1 MNDDAMEQPEPTQRP
16 VVVGID
22 GSDAAIEAA
31 QWAAD
36 EAVAR
41 DVPLRLIYVVADPA
55 APAPLAAVGNLR
67 MELEYGE
74 TALRRAYAAVTALDK
89 PVKVETAMRRG
100 SPTAELIAE
109 SADAVM
115 ICVGSIG
122 IGRVLKALFGSTAAA
137 VAKRAHCPVAII
149 RSRRSQP
156 ETASGFIVAAVGDA
170 ADGGDVVG
178 CAMQEADLRHSP
190 VLAVG
195 SSGVTF
201 NKLAPIWCS
210 RYPRVKLHTAV
221 SQTHI
226 ADFLTRFDW
235 QTEIQLVVIGPA
247 GAHQLT
253 RLRGATH
260 HITGLRAEYPVLVVP
275 PSVAPLGES

>member
-1 MNDDAMEQPEPTQRP
+1 MEHPEPIQRP

-22 GSDAAIEAA
+22 GSEAAIEAA

-41 DVPLRLIYVVADPA
+41 DVPLRLIYVVVDPA

-74 TALRRAYAAVTALDK
+74 TALRRASAAVTALDK

-100 SPTAELIAE
+100 SPTAELVAE

-115 ICVGSIG
+115 ICVGSTG

-137 VAKRAHCPVAII
+137 VAERAHCPVAII

-156 ETASGFIVAAVGDA
+156 ETDSGFIVAAVGDA
-170 ADGGDVVG
+170 SHGDEIVG
-178 CAMQEADLRHSP
+178 WAMQEADLRHAP

-195 SSGVTF
+195 SSGAEFDRLVQ
-201 NKLAPIWCS
+201 IWCS
-210 RYPRVKLHTAV
+210 RYPRVKLHSAV

-235 QTEIQLVVIGPA
+235 QTEIQLVVIGAA
-247 GAHQLT
+247 GADQLT
-253 RLRGATH
+253 RLSGPTH
-260 HITGLRAEYPVLVVP
+260 RIPGLRTEYPVLVVP
-275 PSVAPLGES
+275 PSVAPPQ